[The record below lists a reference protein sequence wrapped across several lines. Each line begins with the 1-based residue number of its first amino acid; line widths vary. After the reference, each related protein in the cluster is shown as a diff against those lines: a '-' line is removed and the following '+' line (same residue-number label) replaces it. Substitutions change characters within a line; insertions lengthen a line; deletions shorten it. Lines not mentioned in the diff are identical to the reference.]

1 MLQELIEEPLP
12 AAETESAGV
21 IEANKSGIIDKLTSD
36 LPVMLIADDD
46 TEIRSYI
53 RHIFGDSFNICETEN
68 GADGYELV
76 KRETPDIVITDIKMA
91 KMDGIELCSK
101 IKNNP
106 SIAHI
111 PVILLTA
118 SSSDEIKLKGIEGGA
133 EDYITKPF
141 DKDIIIARVQNILKG
156 RNRLQQYFFNA
167 VTLKPAAQVGG
178 EHKEFIDRCIEIV
191 EEHIDNPDFTV
202 NMFCK
207 AIGMS
212 HPALYKKVKAV
223 SGLTVNVFVRYI
235 RLRKAAE
242 LLITSNKTITEV
254 AYITGFND
262 IRYFR
267 QQFYELFKI
276 NPSEYIKN
284 YRKVLG
290 KRAMKSS

>member
-1 MLQELIEEPLP
+1 MLQELIEEPLQT
-12 AAETESAGV
+12 AEAENNSV
-21 IEANKSGIIDKLTSD
+21 IETNKSGIIDKLTSD
-36 LPVMLIADDD
+36 LPAMLIVDDNA
-46 TEIRSYI
+46 EIRSYI
-53 RHIFGDSFNICETEN
+53 KQIFDDTFNMYEAEDGD
-68 GADGYELV
+68 DGYELLM
-76 KRETPDIVITDIKMA
+76 RETPDIVISDIKMK

-106 SIAHI
+106 SVAHI

-156 RNRLQQYFFNA
+156 RNRLQQYFFSA
-167 VTLKPAAQVGG
+167 ITLKPATHVAG
-178 EHKEFIDRCIEIV
+178 EHKEFIERCIEIV

-242 LLITSNKTITEV
+242 LLITTNKTITEV

-267 QQFYELFKI
+267 EQFYELFKI
-276 NPSEYIKN
+276 NPSAYIKS

-290 KRAMKSS
+290 KRAMNQ